1 MKSYYDEQADR
12 IRANYSDL
20 MEAAAADE
28 RLSAE
33 DFFDV
38 FEDRD
43 PTEFL

>member
-20 MEAAAADE
+20 METAAADE

>member
-12 IRANYSDL
+12 IRANYSEL
-20 MEAAAADE
+20 MEAAAADD
-28 RLSAE
+28 RLSAA

-43 PTEFL
+43 PFEFI